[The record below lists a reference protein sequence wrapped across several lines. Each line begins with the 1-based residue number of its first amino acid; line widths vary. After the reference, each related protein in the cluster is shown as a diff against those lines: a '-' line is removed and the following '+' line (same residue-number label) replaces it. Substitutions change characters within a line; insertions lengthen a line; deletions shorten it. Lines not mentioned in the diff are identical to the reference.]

1 MSINHKLAIA
11 TVSKTA
17 INDFLARVDYSDPDY
32 PRDPELELRVKEV
45 LRFWEF
51 GKPIQAYITVGTL
64 CAEIAYGHITN
75 IDLKVAIAVLTTL
88 VVCMDDP
95 AFLDNLPYDDFPR
108 KFCNGT
114 AQDDTGILGALARCL
129 ADMSKYFPPF
139 AVGTIFV
146 SIMQFLNATI
156 LENVTK
162 DAVLS
167 TGARPFVEYRRFI
180 SGFPEVYV
188 CFIWEGVHF
197 PDVKVYMQAIP

>member
-45 LRFWEF
+45 SRFWEF
-51 GKPIQAYITVGTL
+51 GKPIQANITMGTL
-64 CAEIAYGHITN
+64 FAEMAYSHITN
-75 IDLKVAIAVLTTL
+75 IDLKVAIAVVTTL
-88 VVCMDDP
+88 GSCIDDP
-95 AFLDNLPYDDFPR
+95 EILDKLPYDNFLR

-114 AQDDTGILGALARCL
+114 AQDDTGLLGAFARCL
-129 ADMSKYFPPF
+129 ADMSKYFPRF

-146 SIMQFLNATI
+146 SIMQFMNATI

-167 TGARPFVEYRRFI
+167 TGALPFAEYRRFI
-180 SGFPEVYV
+180 SGVPEAFV